1 MQGGSVAARG
11 RRCVWLAAMH
21 ASVNMLVRAPV
32 LCFCAGE
39 HRRSRHVKQ
48 EVGAEEREEREA
60 GG

>member
-1 MQGGSVAARG
+1 MCLAR
-11 RRCVWLAAMH
+11 CDAMH

-39 HRRSRHVKQ
+39 HQRSRDMKQ
-48 EVGAEEREEREA
+48 EVGGEEREERQA